1 MELAMK
7 QSPLRLHLTRWAAFA
22 VLWIAAVAP
31 AHAQTD
37 PLPSWNDGSTKQAI
51 VAFVKATT
59 DKASAKYVEP
69 EARIATFDQD
79 VTTWVEQ
86 PMYGE
91 AMFAFDQLALELD
104 KHPRLR
110 YIEPFKTVMSGD
122 QAAIARL
129 TNEDLLKIAAAITHS
144 GMTVPQF
151 QQSVRDWLA
160 SARHPRFQRPYTDLV
175 YQPMLEAMQYLR
187 ANGFKTYIV
196 TGGGQDFVREYAQ
209 RVYGV
214 PPEQV
219 VGSAAD
225 TAFGYDKNGKA
236 VLTKTHKTLY
246 IDDKAGKPLAI
257 HLMIGARPL
266 IAFGNSD
273 GDRQMLEYT
282 EAGDGPHLMVL
293 VHHDDAARE
302 YAYGPASKVGT
313 FSDALQAEARQ
324 RGWTIISMKNDWNR
338 IFSWE

>member
-7 QSPLRLHLTRWAAFA
+7 RLPLRHRLPRIAAIA
-22 VLWIAAVAP
+22 ALWIVAAA
-31 AHAQTD
+31 AQAQTD
-37 PLPSWNDGSTKQAI
+37 PLPSWNDGPAKRAI
-51 VAFVKATT
+51 VAFVKDTT
-59 DKASAKYVEP
+59 DKAGPKYVAP
-69 EARIATFDQD
+69 EARIAAFDQD
-79 VTTWVEQ
+79 GTTWVEQ
-86 PMYGE
+86 PNYGE
-91 AMFAFDQLALELD
+91 AMFAFDQLAVELD
-104 KHPRLR
+104 KHPRLK
-110 YIEPFKTVMSGD
+110 YIEPFKTVMSGN
-122 QAAIARL
+122 QAAIAKL

-151 QQSVRDWLA
+151 QQNVKGWLA
-160 SARHPRFQRPYTDLV
+160 SAKHPRFHRPYTELA

-209 RVYGV
+209 QVYGV
-214 PPEQV
+214 PPEQI

-225 TAFGYDKNGKA
+225 TTFGYDKDGNA
-236 VLTKTHKTLY
+236 VLTKTHKTLF

-257 HLMIGARPL
+257 HLVIGARPI

-273 GDRQMLEYT
+273 GDQQMLEYT
-282 EAGDGPHLMVL
+282 EAGDGPHLMLL
-293 VHHDDAARE
+293 VHHDDATRE

-313 FSDALQAEARQ
+313 FSEALHAEATK
-324 RGWTIISMKNDWNR
+324 RGWTVISMKNDWNR